1 MRNSIAA
8 SILIA
13 AGAAQAAVVP
23 DFRKPAL
30 GEVADRMHTMAV
42 QVVASGGGD
51 KVNLASGVLAGDG
64 IVLTDLRAVA
74 VATPGG
80 VLEPLSEIAVATAK
94 GILAAHV
101 VGAALDVDVAVL
113 ELPQAASGLEGPPL
127 AEGPSATGD
136 QLLAIRA
143 SQQGKELLFE
153 ALGFSVNQ
161 VDNDAHTLQ
170 STPVLPVNFAGA
182 PIFDASGSLA
192 GLLVSPS
199 EQKGLLVP
207 AARLRQILER
217 IHRRRAANQ

>member
-1 MRNSIAA
+1 MQNSVVV

-13 AGAAQAAVVP
+13 AGAAEAAVVP

-42 QVVASGGGD
+42 QVIASGGGE
-51 KVNLASGVLAGDG
+51 KVNLASGVLAGGG

-74 VATPGG
+74 VATPSGS
-80 VLEPLSEIAVATAK
+80 LEPLSEIAVATAK
-94 GILAAHV
+94 GVLAARV

-113 ELPQAASGLEGPPL
+113 ELPPAASELEGPPL
-127 AEGPSATGD
+127 AEAPSASGD

-143 SQQGKELLFE
+143 SQQGSQLLFE
-153 ALGFSVNQ
+153 VIGFSVDQ
-161 VDNDAHTLQ
+161 VAGDAHRLE
-170 STPVLPVNFAGA
+170 SRPVLPINFAGA
-182 PIFDASGSLA
+182 PIFNAGGSLA

-199 EQKGLLVP
+199 EQKGLLVS

-217 IHRRRAANQ
+217 IHRRQFEDQ